1 MDRHCLNVTRITAAL
16 RAPSIET
23 AAIGTSDF
31 DLNPAARPT
40 GPFEL
45 RPASVLVPLIERGA
59 GLGVILTRRAA
70 HLRNHPGQIAFPGGR
85 QDPTDPTPLDA
96 ALREA
101 REEIGLAREQVT
113 VLGGFDAHETV
124 TRFSVS
130 PFVGLVR
137 SDFTPV
143 IDPAEVEEVFEVPL
157 AFVLDPANHQTHRRH
172 WPGGWRRYQAIPYGP
187 HYIWGATARMLIS
200 LGERLREP

>member
-1 MDRHCLNVTRITAAL
+1 MDRHCLNVTRIAAAL
-16 RAPSIET
+16 RAPS
-23 AAIGTSDF
+23 IGTSDF
-31 DLNPAARPT
+31 DLNPAARPS

-59 GLGVILTRRAA
+59 GINIILTRRAA
-70 HLRNHPGQIAFPGGR
+70 HLRHHPGQIAFPGGR

-101 REEIGLAREQVT
+101 REEIGLAREQVSI
-113 VLGGFDAHETV
+113 LGGFDTHETI

-130 PFVGLVR
+130 PFVGLVDA
-137 SDFTPV
+137 DFTPV
-143 IDPAEVEEVFEVPL
+143 IDRAEVEEVFEAPL
-157 AFVLDPANHQTHRRH
+157 AFVLDPANRQTHRRA

-200 LGERLREP
+200 LGDRMRGL

>member
-1 MDRHCLNVTRITAAL
+1 MDQHCLNVTRIAAAL
-16 RAPSIET
+16 RAPST
-23 AAIGTSDF
+23 GTSDF
-31 DLNPAARPT
+31 ELNPAARPPE
-40 GPFEL
+40 PFDL

-59 GLGVILTRRAA
+59 GLNVILTRRAA

-85 QDPTDPTPLDA
+85 QDPIDPTPLDA

-130 PFVGLVR
+130 PFVGLV
-137 SDFTPV
+137 DTGFMPV

-157 AFVLDPANHQTHRRH
+157 AFVLDPANRQTHRRV
-172 WPGGWRRYQAIPYGP
+172 WSGGWRRYQAMPYGP
-187 HYIWGATARMLIS
+187 HYIWGATARLLIS
-200 LGERLREP
+200 LGDRMRDP

>member
-1 MDRHCLNVTRITAAL
+1 MDRHCLNVTRIAAAL
-16 RAPSIET
+16 RAPS
-23 AAIGTSDF
+23 IGTSDF
-31 DLNPAARPT
+31 DLNPAARPS
-40 GPFEL
+40 GSFEL

-59 GLGVILTRRAA
+59 GINIILTRRAA
-70 HLRNHPGQIAFPGGR
+70 HLRHHPGQIAFPGGR

-113 VLGGFDAHETV
+113 ILGGFDTHETV

-130 PFVGLVR
+130 PFVGLVDA
-137 SDFTPV
+137 DFTPV
-143 IDPAEVEEVFEVPL
+143 IDRAEVEEVFEAPL
-157 AFVLDPANHQTHRRH
+157 AFVLDPANRQTHRRA

-200 LGERLREP
+200 LGDRMRGL